1 MKLFDIPGYE
11 GKYKISES
19 GDIISVGRFVPES
32 GRAGRY
38 YPERILKQQ
47 PDKDGYLGVRLCSEG
62 TYKNFKVH
70 RLVAMVFIPN
80 REELPCVNHKDE
92 NKSNN
97 HVDNLEWCTVAYNN
111 NYNDRQVKIANS
123 KKKAIGMYTLDNQL
137 VKIFTSIKE
146 IDTTTKYCKRYIIE
160 CCKGRRLK
168 YNNYKWK
175 YEII

>member
-70 RLVAMVFIPN
+70 RLVAMVLFLIV
-80 REELPCVNHKDE
+80 R
-92 NKSNN
+92 
-97 HVDNLEWCTVAYNN
+97 
-111 NYNDRQVKIANS
+111 NY
-123 KKKAIGMYTLDNQL
+123 L
-137 VKIFTSIKE
+137 VLIIKMK
-146 IDTTTKYCKRYIIE
+146 TKVIIM
-160 CCKGRRLK
+160 
-168 YNNYKWK
+168 
-175 YEII
+175 